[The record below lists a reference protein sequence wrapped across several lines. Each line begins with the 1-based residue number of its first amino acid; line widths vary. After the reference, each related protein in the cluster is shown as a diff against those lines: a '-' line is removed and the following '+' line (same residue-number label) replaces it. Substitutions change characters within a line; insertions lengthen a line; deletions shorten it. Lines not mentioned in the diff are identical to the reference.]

1 MSLIE
6 FSTRFKYKPWAVG
19 IMKSCSGL
27 QHQNIFDQLIECIE
41 VRLFIFHFTCT
52 HHRLSEIAKATSAS
66 AFQTPGADFTVSAST
81 EYRQSNVRSLYIIS
95 RLPPLTVNIAPRV
108 LGHSDLNP
116 SSQKKASSNT
126 ASTTEQTDKER
137 KMPTRTAVLTDTT
150 NIDSSS
156 AYLTSSLTSLS
167 RSRSSNNLIVRTY
180 KQATQLYLTRRF
192 REAWDVLG
200 TIVRGSEGQEGEEN
214 NSGNFNNT
222 NDDEG
227 NLSPAPVAQS
237 SRGTRTKV
245 WVFYLSLI
253 HAVVE
258 LGAEEG
264 GREFGGTEKWRS
276 IAKKA
281 REGTVW
287 GEIVARGYG
296 GQEGEVDAE
305 VVVNLATLLLGHMV
319 DQRANQTRLET
330 FLASSEDV
338 SAGNL
343 MGGYDGVSTPM
354 SSHSVSPKAL
364 QARVKVLELYAL
376 HVLPEVGEWEY
387 AREFVEGCGSL
398 DEERK
403 EGFLAALDG
412 LKEEREG
419 LKRREVELQE
429 QREREVQE
437 EKMRR
442 EQEDERRRVEEERV
456 KIERE
461 KQQKKERD
469 AAAAAAALSNSVN
482 ANNNTLSNSNNA
494 NGNSNSNNSRPNQP
508 SRSARKPTP
517 SSSQNS
523 PASNATL
530 LTRLTSIIHH
540 LRHNLL
546 GGPSLLS
553 ARLLMFIFAFIL
565 LASRRDMRVRLRRA
579 LAEGWDKVRRTVG
592 MGVKVSYV

>member
-1 MSLIE
+1 
-6 FSTRFKYKPWAVG
+6 
-19 IMKSCSGL
+19 
-27 QHQNIFDQLIECIE
+27 
-41 VRLFIFHFTCT
+41 
-52 HHRLSEIAKATSAS
+52 
-66 AFQTPGADFTVSAST
+66 
-81 EYRQSNVRSLYIIS
+81 
-95 RLPPLTVNIAPRV
+95 
-108 LGHSDLNP
+108 
-116 SSQKKASSNT
+116 
-126 ASTTEQTDKER
+126 
-137 KMPTRTAVLTDTT
+137 MPTRTAVLTDTT
-150 NIDSSS
+150 NDPITSSS
-156 AYLTSSLTSLS
+156 AYLSSSLTSLS

-200 TIVRGSEGQEGEEN
+200 TIVRGTEGAEGEEETIN
-214 NSGNFNNT
+214 NS
-222 NDDEG
+222 NDDDEA

-264 GREFGGTEKWRS
+264 ARVFGSTNKWRS
-276 IAKKA
+276 IARKA

-319 DQRANQTRLET
+319 DQRANQARLET

-338 SAGNL
+338 AAGSL

-412 LKEEREG
+412 LREEREG

-429 QREREVQE
+429 QREREVLE

-442 EQEDERRRVEEERV
+442 EQEDERRRVEEEKV
-456 KIERE
+456 KRERE
-461 KQQKKERD
+461 IQQKKERD
-469 AAAAAAALSNSVN
+469 AAAAPTIN
-482 ANNNTLSNSNNA
+482 ANNNTGESRPNTLSN
-494 NGNSNSNNSRPNQP
+494 NGNGNGNGNGNNTRPNQP

-517 SSSQNS
+517 SSSQNN
-523 PASNATL
+523 PATANAATL
-530 LTRLTSIIHH
+530 LTRLTSLAHH

>member
-1 MSLIE
+1 
-6 FSTRFKYKPWAVG
+6 
-19 IMKSCSGL
+19 
-27 QHQNIFDQLIECIE
+27 
-41 VRLFIFHFTCT
+41 
-52 HHRLSEIAKATSAS
+52 
-66 AFQTPGADFTVSAST
+66 
-81 EYRQSNVRSLYIIS
+81 
-95 RLPPLTVNIAPRV
+95 
-108 LGHSDLNP
+108 
-116 SSQKKASSNT
+116 
-126 ASTTEQTDKER
+126 
-137 KMPTRTAVLTDTT
+137 MPTRTAVLTDTT
-150 NIDSSS
+150 NDPTITSSS
-156 AYLTSSLTSLS
+156 AYLSSSLTSLS

-180 KQATQLYLTRRF
+180 KNATQLYLTRRF

-200 TIVRGSEGQEGEEN
+200 TIVKGTEGAEGEEE
-214 NSGNFNNT
+214 NT
-222 NDDEG
+222 NDINNSNDDEA

-258 LGAEEG
+258 LGAEQG
-264 GREFGGTEKWRS
+264 GREFGSTDRWRS
-276 IAKKA
+276 IARKA
-281 REGTVW
+281 REGSVW

-319 DQRANQTRLET
+319 DQRANQARLET

-338 SAGNL
+338 AAGSL
-343 MGGYDGVSTPM
+343 TGGYDGVSTPM

-376 HVLPEVGEWEY
+376 HVLPEVGEWGY

-412 LKEEREG
+412 LREEREG

-429 QREREVQE
+429 QREREVLE

-456 KIERE
+456 KRERE
-461 KQQKKERD
+461 LQQKKERD
-469 AAAAAAALSNSVN
+469 AVAAAASLN
-482 ANNNTLSNSNNA
+482 AMNTNNNNSGESRANGSGNSNNT
-494 NGNSNSNNSRPNQP
+494 RPNQP

-517 SSSQNS
+517 SSSQNNS
-523 PASNATL
+523 AATTASTATL
-530 LTRLTSIIHH
+530 LTRLTSLAHH

>member
-1 MSLIE
+1 
-6 FSTRFKYKPWAVG
+6 
-19 IMKSCSGL
+19 
-27 QHQNIFDQLIECIE
+27 
-41 VRLFIFHFTCT
+41 
-52 HHRLSEIAKATSAS
+52 
-66 AFQTPGADFTVSAST
+66 
-81 EYRQSNVRSLYIIS
+81 
-95 RLPPLTVNIAPRV
+95 
-108 LGHSDLNP
+108 
-116 SSQKKASSNT
+116 
-126 ASTTEQTDKER
+126 
-137 KMPTRTAVLTDTT
+137 MPTRTAVLTDTT
-150 NIDSSS
+150 NDPTTTSSS
-156 AYLTSSLTSLS
+156 AYLSSSLTSLS
-167 RSRSSNNLIVRTY
+167 RSRSSNTLIVRTY
-180 KQATQLYLTRRF
+180 KNATQLYLTRRF

-200 TIVRGSEGQEGEEN
+200 TIVKGTEGAEGEEENNNNDINN
-214 NSGNFNNT
+214 NS

-258 LGAEEG
+258 LGAEQG
-264 GREFGGTEKWRS
+264 GREFGSTDRWRA
-276 IAKKA
+276 IARKA

-319 DQRANQTRLET
+319 DQRANQARLET

-338 SAGNL
+338 AAGSL

-376 HVLPEVGEWEY
+376 HVLPEVGEWGY

-412 LKEEREG
+412 LREEREG

-429 QREREVQE
+429 QREREVLE
-437 EKMRR
+437 EKVRR

-456 KIERE
+456 KRERE
-461 KQQKKERD
+461 LQQKKERD
-469 AAAAAAALSNSVN
+469 AAAAAAAASSNAMN
-482 ANNNTLSNSNNA
+482 TNNNSGESRANGSGNSSNNT
-494 NGNSNSNNSRPNQP
+494 RPNHP

-517 SSSQNS
+517 SSSQNNS
-523 PASNATL
+523 AAAATTASTATL
-530 LTRLTSIIHH
+530 LTRLTSLAHH

>member
-1 MSLIE
+1 
-6 FSTRFKYKPWAVG
+6 
-19 IMKSCSGL
+19 
-27 QHQNIFDQLIECIE
+27 
-41 VRLFIFHFTCT
+41 
-52 HHRLSEIAKATSAS
+52 
-66 AFQTPGADFTVSAST
+66 
-81 EYRQSNVRSLYIIS
+81 
-95 RLPPLTVNIAPRV
+95 
-108 LGHSDLNP
+108 
-116 SSQKKASSNT
+116 
-126 ASTTEQTDKER
+126 
-137 KMPTRTAVLTDTT
+137 MPTRTAVLTDTT
-150 NIDSSS
+150 NDPITSSS
-156 AYLTSSLTSLS
+156 AYLSSSLTSLS

-200 TIVRGSEGQEGEEN
+200 TIVRGTEGAEGEEETIN
-214 NSGNFNNT
+214 NS
-222 NDDEG
+222 NDDDEA

-264 GREFGGTEKWRS
+264 ARVFGSTNKWRS
-276 IAKKA
+276 IACKA

-319 DQRANQTRLET
+319 DQRANQARLET

-338 SAGNL
+338 AAGSL

-412 LKEEREG
+412 LREEREG

-429 QREREVQE
+429 QREREVLE

-442 EQEDERRRVEEERV
+442 EQEDERRRVEEEKV
-456 KIERE
+456 KRERE
-461 KQQKKERD
+461 IQQKKERD
-469 AAAAAAALSNSVN
+469 AAAAPTIN
-482 ANNNTLSNSNNA
+482 ANNNTGESRPNTLSN
-494 NGNSNSNNSRPNQP
+494 NGNGNGNGNNTRPNQP

-517 SSSQNS
+517 SSSQNN
-523 PASNATL
+523 PATANAATL
-530 LTRLTSIIHH
+530 LTRLTSLAHH

>member
-1 MSLIE
+1 
-6 FSTRFKYKPWAVG
+6 
-19 IMKSCSGL
+19 
-27 QHQNIFDQLIECIE
+27 
-41 VRLFIFHFTCT
+41 
-52 HHRLSEIAKATSAS
+52 
-66 AFQTPGADFTVSAST
+66 
-81 EYRQSNVRSLYIIS
+81 
-95 RLPPLTVNIAPRV
+95 
-108 LGHSDLNP
+108 
-116 SSQKKASSNT
+116 
-126 ASTTEQTDKER
+126 
-137 KMPTRTAVLTDTT
+137 MPTRTAVLTDTT
-150 NIDSSS
+150 NDPITSSS
-156 AYLTSSLTSLS
+156 AYLSSSLTSLS

-200 TIVRGSEGQEGEEN
+200 TIVKGTEGAEGEEENINN
-214 NSGNFNNT
+214 NS
-222 NDDEG
+222 NDDG
-227 NLSPAPVAQS
+227 ANLSPAPVAQS

-264 GREFGGTEKWRS
+264 ARVFGSTNKWRS
-276 IAKKA
+276 IARKA

-319 DQRANQTRLET
+319 DQRANQARLET

-338 SAGNL
+338 AAGSL

-412 LKEEREG
+412 LREEREG

-429 QREREVQE
+429 QREREVLE

-442 EQEDERRRVEEERV
+442 EQEDERRRVEEEKV
-456 KIERE
+456 KRERE
-461 KQQKKERD
+461 IQQKKERD
-469 AAAAAAALSNSVN
+469 AAAAPTIN
-482 ANNNTLSNSNNA
+482 ANNNTGESRPNTLSN
-494 NGNSNSNNSRPNQP
+494 NGNGNGNGNGNNTHPNQP

-517 SSSQNS
+517 SSSQNN
-523 PASNATL
+523 PATANAATL
-530 LTRLTSIIHH
+530 LTRLTSLAHH

>member
-1 MSLIE
+1 
-6 FSTRFKYKPWAVG
+6 
-19 IMKSCSGL
+19 
-27 QHQNIFDQLIECIE
+27 
-41 VRLFIFHFTCT
+41 
-52 HHRLSEIAKATSAS
+52 
-66 AFQTPGADFTVSAST
+66 
-81 EYRQSNVRSLYIIS
+81 
-95 RLPPLTVNIAPRV
+95 
-108 LGHSDLNP
+108 
-116 SSQKKASSNT
+116 
-126 ASTTEQTDKER
+126 
-137 KMPTRTAVLTDTT
+137 MPTRTAVLTDTT
-150 NIDSSS
+150 NDPATSSS
-156 AYLTSSLTSLS
+156 AYLSSSLTSLS

-180 KQATQLYLTRRF
+180 KNATQLYLTRRF
-192 REAWDVLG
+192 CEAWDVLG
-200 TIVRGSEGQEGEEN
+200 TIVKGSGGVEGEEENTN
-214 NSGNFNNT
+214 NSN
-222 NDDEG
+222 DEG

-258 LGAEEG
+258 LGAEQG
-264 GREFGGTEKWRS
+264 SREFGSTDRWRS
-276 IAKKA
+276 IARKA

-319 DQRANQTRLET
+319 DQRANQARLET

-338 SAGNL
+338 AAGSL

-376 HVLPEVGEWEY
+376 HVLPEVGEWGY

-412 LKEEREG
+412 LREEREG

-429 QREREVQE
+429 QREREVLE
-437 EKMRR
+437 EKTRR
-442 EQEDERRRVEEERV
+442 EQQDERRRVEEERV
-456 KIERE
+456 KRERE
-461 KQQKKERD
+461 LQQKKERD
-469 AAAAAAALSNSVN
+469 AAAAAASSNALNT
-482 ANNNTLSNSNNA
+482 NNNSGESRA
-494 NGNSNSNNSRPNQP
+494 NGSGNNINNTRPNQP
-508 SRSARKPTP
+508 SRSARKPAP
-517 SSSQNS
+517 SSSQNNS
-523 PASNATL
+523 TAATASTATL
-530 LTRLTSIIHH
+530 LTRLTSLAHH

-546 GGPSLLS
+546 GGHSLLS

-579 LAEGWDKVRRTVG
+579 LAEGWDKIRRTVG

>member
-1 MSLIE
+1 
-6 FSTRFKYKPWAVG
+6 
-19 IMKSCSGL
+19 
-27 QHQNIFDQLIECIE
+27 
-41 VRLFIFHFTCT
+41 
-52 HHRLSEIAKATSAS
+52 
-66 AFQTPGADFTVSAST
+66 
-81 EYRQSNVRSLYIIS
+81 
-95 RLPPLTVNIAPRV
+95 
-108 LGHSDLNP
+108 
-116 SSQKKASSNT
+116 
-126 ASTTEQTDKER
+126 
-137 KMPTRTAVLTDTT
+137 MPTRTAVLTDTT
-150 NIDSSS
+150 NDPITSSS
-156 AYLTSSLTSLS
+156 AYLSSSLTSLS

-200 TIVRGSEGQEGEEN
+200 TIVRGTEGAEGEEETIN
-214 NSGNFNNT
+214 NS
-222 NDDEG
+222 NDDDEA

-264 GREFGGTEKWRS
+264 ARVFGSTNKWRS
-276 IAKKA
+276 IARKA

-319 DQRANQTRLET
+319 DQRANQARLET

-338 SAGNL
+338 AAGSL

-412 LKEEREG
+412 LREEREG

-429 QREREVQE
+429 QREREVLE

-442 EQEDERRRVEEERV
+442 EQEDERRRVEEEKV
-456 KIERE
+456 KRERE
-461 KQQKKERD
+461 IQQKKERD
-469 AAAAAAALSNSVN
+469 AAAAPTIN
-482 ANNNTLSNSNNA
+482 ANNNTGESRPNTLSN
-494 NGNSNSNNSRPNQP
+494 NGNGNGNGNGNNTHPNQP

-517 SSSQNS
+517 SSSQNN
-523 PASNATL
+523 PATANAATL
-530 LTRLTSIIHH
+530 LTRLTSLAHH

>member
-1 MSLIE
+1 
-6 FSTRFKYKPWAVG
+6 
-19 IMKSCSGL
+19 
-27 QHQNIFDQLIECIE
+27 
-41 VRLFIFHFTCT
+41 
-52 HHRLSEIAKATSAS
+52 
-66 AFQTPGADFTVSAST
+66 
-81 EYRQSNVRSLYIIS
+81 
-95 RLPPLTVNIAPRV
+95 
-108 LGHSDLNP
+108 
-116 SSQKKASSNT
+116 
-126 ASTTEQTDKER
+126 
-137 KMPTRTAVLTDTT
+137 MPTRTAVLTDTT
-150 NIDSSS
+150 TDSSS

-200 TIVRGSEGQEGEEN
+200 TIVRGDQEEEVGGQADN
-214 NSGNFNNT
+214 YN
-222 NDDEG
+222 NDDHENG
-227 NLSPAPVAQS
+227 QGLSPAPVAQS

-264 GREFGGTEKWRS
+264 GREFGSIDKWRA
-276 IAKKA
+276 IARKA

-319 DQRANQTRLET
+319 DQRANQARLET

-338 SAGNL
+338 AAGSL
-343 MGGYDGVSTPM
+343 MGGSDGVSTPM
-354 SSHSVSPKAL
+354 SSHSVSPKGL

-412 LKEEREG
+412 LREEREG

-442 EQEDERRRVEEERV
+442 EQEDEKRRVEDERV
-456 KIERE
+456 KRERE
-461 KQQKKERD
+461 LQQKKERD
-469 AAAAAAALSNSVN
+469 AAAAAVSSNSITASN
-482 ANNNTLSNSNNA
+482 SGDSRAKTTSNTGNGNNNNNT
-494 NGNSNSNNSRPNQP
+494 RPNQP
-508 SRSARKPTP
+508 SRSARKPANP
-517 SSSQNS
+517 SSNS
-523 PASNATL
+523 SSAAATAPTATL
-530 LTRLTSIIHH
+530 LTRLSSLAHH
-540 LRHNLL
+540 IRHNLL

-553 ARLLMFIFAFIL
+553 ARLLMFCFAFIL

>member
-1 MSLIE
+1 
-6 FSTRFKYKPWAVG
+6 
-19 IMKSCSGL
+19 
-27 QHQNIFDQLIECIE
+27 
-41 VRLFIFHFTCT
+41 
-52 HHRLSEIAKATSAS
+52 
-66 AFQTPGADFTVSAST
+66 
-81 EYRQSNVRSLYIIS
+81 
-95 RLPPLTVNIAPRV
+95 
-108 LGHSDLNP
+108 
-116 SSQKKASSNT
+116 
-126 ASTTEQTDKER
+126 
-137 KMPTRTAVLTDTT
+137 MPTRTAVLTDTT
-150 NIDSSS
+150 NDPITSSS
-156 AYLTSSLTSLS
+156 AYLSSSLTSLS

-200 TIVRGSEGQEGEEN
+200 TIVKGTEGAEGEEENTTN
-214 NSGNFNNT
+214 NS
-222 NDDEG
+222 NDDSEA

-264 GREFGGTEKWRS
+264 ARVFGSTNKWRS
-276 IAKKA
+276 IARKA

-319 DQRANQTRLET
+319 DQRANQARLET

-338 SAGNL
+338 AAGSL

-412 LKEEREG
+412 LREEREG

-429 QREREVQE
+429 QREREVLE

-442 EQEDERRRVEEERV
+442 EQEDERRRVEEEKV
-456 KIERE
+456 KRERE
-461 KQQKKERD
+461 IQQKKERD
-469 AAAAAAALSNSVN
+469 AAAAPTIN
-482 ANNNTLSNSNNA
+482 ANNNTGESRPNTLSN
-494 NGNSNSNNSRPNQP
+494 NGNGNGNGNGNNTRPNQP

-517 SSSQNS
+517 SSSQNN
-523 PASNATL
+523 PATANAATL
-530 LTRLTSIIHH
+530 LTRLTSLAHH

>member
-1 MSLIE
+1 
-6 FSTRFKYKPWAVG
+6 
-19 IMKSCSGL
+19 
-27 QHQNIFDQLIECIE
+27 
-41 VRLFIFHFTCT
+41 
-52 HHRLSEIAKATSAS
+52 
-66 AFQTPGADFTVSAST
+66 
-81 EYRQSNVRSLYIIS
+81 
-95 RLPPLTVNIAPRV
+95 
-108 LGHSDLNP
+108 
-116 SSQKKASSNT
+116 
-126 ASTTEQTDKER
+126 
-137 KMPTRTAVLTDTT
+137 MPTRTAVLTDTT
-150 NIDSSS
+150 NDPITSSS
-156 AYLTSSLTSLS
+156 AYLSSSLTSLS

-200 TIVRGSEGQEGEEN
+200 TIVRGTEGAEGEEETIN
-214 NSGNFNNT
+214 NS
-222 NDDEG
+222 NDDDEA

-264 GREFGGTEKWRS
+264 ARVFGSTNKWRS
-276 IAKKA
+276 IARKA

-319 DQRANQTRLET
+319 DQRANQARLET

-338 SAGNL
+338 AAGSL

-412 LKEEREG
+412 LREEREG
-419 LKRREVELQE
+419 LKRREVELQS
-429 QREREVQE
+429 RGRG
-437 EKMRR
+437 RCW
-442 EQEDERRRVEEERV
+442 RRR
-456 KIERE
+456 
-461 KQQKKERD
+461 
-469 AAAAAAALSNSVN
+469 
-482 ANNNTLSNSNNA
+482 
-494 NGNSNSNNSRPNQP
+494 
-508 SRSARKPTP
+508 
-517 SSSQNS
+517 
-523 PASNATL
+523 
-530 LTRLTSIIHH
+530 
-540 LRHNLL
+540 
-546 GGPSLLS
+546 
-553 ARLLMFIFAFIL
+553 
-565 LASRRDMRVRLRRA
+565 
-579 LAEGWDKVRRTVG
+579 
-592 MGVKVSYV
+592 

>member
-1 MSLIE
+1 
-6 FSTRFKYKPWAVG
+6 
-19 IMKSCSGL
+19 
-27 QHQNIFDQLIECIE
+27 
-41 VRLFIFHFTCT
+41 
-52 HHRLSEIAKATSAS
+52 
-66 AFQTPGADFTVSAST
+66 
-81 EYRQSNVRSLYIIS
+81 
-95 RLPPLTVNIAPRV
+95 
-108 LGHSDLNP
+108 
-116 SSQKKASSNT
+116 
-126 ASTTEQTDKER
+126 
-137 KMPTRTAVLTDTT
+137 MPTRTAVLTDTANT
-150 NIDSSS
+150 TDQLSSS

-200 TIVRGSEGQEGEEN
+200 TIVRGDQEEGSNTANNYDHGDDTNEG
-214 NSGNFNNT
+214 GA
-222 NDDEG
+222 
-227 NLSPAPVAQS
+227 LSPAPVAQS

-264 GREFGGTEKWRS
+264 GREFGGTENWRS

-319 DQRANQTRLET
+319 DQRANQARLET

-412 LKEEREG
+412 LREEREG

-442 EQEDERRRVEEERV
+442 EQEDARRRAEEERLKV
-456 KIERE
+456 ERE
-461 KQQKKERD
+461 KQQQKNERD
-469 AAAAAAALSNSVN
+469 SAAAAAAAS
-482 ANNNTLSNSNNA
+482 ANNNSDTRANTLSN
-494 NGNSNSNNSRPNQP
+494 NGNGNNDNNNNTRPNQP
-508 SRSARKPTP
+508 TRSARKPTTTP
-517 SSSQNS
+517 SSSQNN
-523 PASNATL
+523 PATASNSATL
-530 LTRLTSIIHH
+530 LTRLTSLAHH

-546 GGPSLLS
+546 GGSSLLS

>member
-1 MSLIE
+1 
-6 FSTRFKYKPWAVG
+6 
-19 IMKSCSGL
+19 
-27 QHQNIFDQLIECIE
+27 
-41 VRLFIFHFTCT
+41 
-52 HHRLSEIAKATSAS
+52 
-66 AFQTPGADFTVSAST
+66 
-81 EYRQSNVRSLYIIS
+81 
-95 RLPPLTVNIAPRV
+95 
-108 LGHSDLNP
+108 
-116 SSQKKASSNT
+116 
-126 ASTTEQTDKER
+126 
-137 KMPTRTAVLTDTT
+137 MPTRTAVLTDTT
-150 NIDSSS
+150 NDPITSSS
-156 AYLTSSLTSLS
+156 AYLSSSLTSLS

-200 TIVRGSEGQEGEEN
+200 AIVRGTEGAEGEEETIN
-214 NSGNFNNT
+214 NS
-222 NDDEG
+222 NDDDEA

-258 LGAEEG
+258 LGAGEG
-264 GREFGGTEKWRS
+264 ARVFGSTNKWRS
-276 IAKKA
+276 IARKA

-319 DQRANQTRLET
+319 DQRANQARLET

-338 SAGNL
+338 AAGSL

-412 LKEEREG
+412 LREEREG

-429 QREREVQE
+429 QREREVLE

-442 EQEDERRRVEEERV
+442 EQEDERRRVEEEKV
-456 KIERE
+456 KRERE
-461 KQQKKERD
+461 IQQKKERD
-469 AAAAAAALSNSVN
+469 AAAAPTIN
-482 ANNNTLSNSNNA
+482 ANNNTGESRPNTLSN
-494 NGNSNSNNSRPNQP
+494 NGNGNGNGNGNNTHPNQP

-517 SSSQNS
+517 SSSQNN
-523 PASNATL
+523 PATANAATL
-530 LTRLTSIIHH
+530 LTRLTSLAHH

>member
-1 MSLIE
+1 
-6 FSTRFKYKPWAVG
+6 
-19 IMKSCSGL
+19 
-27 QHQNIFDQLIECIE
+27 
-41 VRLFIFHFTCT
+41 
-52 HHRLSEIAKATSAS
+52 
-66 AFQTPGADFTVSAST
+66 
-81 EYRQSNVRSLYIIS
+81 
-95 RLPPLTVNIAPRV
+95 
-108 LGHSDLNP
+108 
-116 SSQKKASSNT
+116 
-126 ASTTEQTDKER
+126 
-137 KMPTRTAVLTDTT
+137 MPTRTAVLTDTANT
-150 NIDSSS
+150 TDQLSSS

-200 TIVRGSEGQEGEEN
+200 TIVRGDQE
-214 NSGNFNNT
+214 
-222 NDDEG
+222 EG
-227 NLSPAPVAQS
+227 NTANNYDHGDDTNEEAALSPAPVAQS

-264 GREFGGTEKWRS
+264 GREFGGTENWRS

-319 DQRANQTRLET
+319 DQRANQARLET

-412 LKEEREG
+412 LREEREG

-442 EQEDERRRVEEERV
+442 EQEE
-456 KIERE
+456 
-461 KQQKKERD
+461 
-469 AAAAAAALSNSVN
+469 AC
-482 ANNNTLSNSNNA
+482 
-494 NGNSNSNNSRPNQP
+494 
-508 SRSARKPTP
+508 
-517 SSSQNS
+517 
-523 PASNATL
+523 
-530 LTRLTSIIHH
+530 
-540 LRHNLL
+540 
-546 GGPSLLS
+546 
-553 ARLLMFIFAFIL
+553 
-565 LASRRDMRVRLRRA
+565 
-579 LAEGWDKVRRTVG
+579 
-592 MGVKVSYV
+592 

>member
-1 MSLIE
+1 MPS
-6 FSTRFKYKPWAVG
+6 V
-19 IMKSCSGL
+19 SC
-27 QHQNIFDQLIECIE
+27 QLIKCIE
-41 VRLFIFHFTCT
+41 AIFVQIHL
-52 HHRLSEIAKATSAS
+52 HLYSETAKPTSAS
-66 AFQTPGADFTVSAST
+66 AFQTPGADFSASASARCSST
-81 EYRQSNVRSLYIIS
+81 DAGTVTGLYS
-95 RLPPLTVNIAPRV
+95 TSPCRLPRLRACSITATSSSLQASN
-108 LGHSDLNP
+108 NP
-116 SSQKKASSNT
+116 PTQRKASSTT
-126 ASTTEQTDKER
+126 ASTTEQTEKER
-137 KMPTRTAVLTDTT
+137 KKERKKERMPSRTATLTDTT
-150 NIDSSS
+150 TDPASSSS

-192 REAWDVLG
+192 SEAWNVLE
-200 TIVRGSEGQEGEEN
+200 TIVRGTEGDEGQENTSYN
-214 NSGNFNNT
+214 N

-227 NLSPAPVAQS
+227 HLSPAPVAQS

-319 DQRANQTRLET
+319 DQRANQARLET

-338 SAGNL
+338 AAGSL

-376 HVLPEVGEWEY
+376 HVLPEVGEWDY

-412 LKEEREG
+412 LREEREG
-419 LKRREVELQE
+419 LKQREVELQE

-442 EQEDERRRVEEERV
+442 EQEEERRRAEEERV
-456 KIERE
+456 KRERE
-461 KQQKKERD
+461 QQQKKERD
-469 AAAAAAALSNSVN
+469 AANAVAAVSNT
-482 ANNNTLSNSNNA
+482 NNSGDTRANTLSN
-494 NGNSNSNNSRPNQP
+494 NGNGNNNNTRNGQP

-517 SSSQNS
+517 SSSQNN
-523 PASNATL
+523 PAASATL
-530 LTRLTSIIHH
+530 LTRLTSLAHH
-540 LRHNLL
+540 VRHNLL

>member
-1 MSLIE
+1 
-6 FSTRFKYKPWAVG
+6 
-19 IMKSCSGL
+19 
-27 QHQNIFDQLIECIE
+27 
-41 VRLFIFHFTCT
+41 
-52 HHRLSEIAKATSAS
+52 
-66 AFQTPGADFTVSAST
+66 
-81 EYRQSNVRSLYIIS
+81 
-95 RLPPLTVNIAPRV
+95 
-108 LGHSDLNP
+108 
-116 SSQKKASSNT
+116 
-126 ASTTEQTDKER
+126 
-137 KMPTRTAVLTDTT
+137 MPTRTAVLTDTT
-150 NIDSSS
+150 NDPITSSS
-156 AYLTSSLTSLS
+156 AYLSSSLTSLS

-200 TIVRGSEGQEGEEN
+200 TIVRGTEGAEGEEETIN
-214 NSGNFNNT
+214 NS
-222 NDDEG
+222 NDDDEA

-264 GREFGGTEKWRS
+264 ARVFGSTNKWRS
-276 IAKKA
+276 IARKA

-319 DQRANQTRLET
+319 DQRANQARLET

-338 SAGNL
+338 AAGSL

-412 LKEEREG
+412 LREEREG

-429 QREREVQE
+429 QREREVLE

-442 EQEDERRRVEEERV
+442 EQEDERRRVEEEKV
-456 KIERE
+456 KRERE
-461 KQQKKERD
+461 IQQKKERD
-469 AAAAAAALSNSVN
+469 AAAAPTIN
-482 ANNNTLSNSNNA
+482 ANNNTGESRPNTLSN
-494 NGNSNSNNSRPNQP
+494 NGNGNGNGNNTRPNQP
-508 SRSARKPTP
+508 SRSASKPTP
-517 SSSQNS
+517 SSSQNN
-523 PASNATL
+523 PATANAATL
-530 LTRLTSIIHH
+530 LTRLTSLAHH

>member
-1 MSLIE
+1 
-6 FSTRFKYKPWAVG
+6 
-19 IMKSCSGL
+19 
-27 QHQNIFDQLIECIE
+27 
-41 VRLFIFHFTCT
+41 
-52 HHRLSEIAKATSAS
+52 
-66 AFQTPGADFTVSAST
+66 
-81 EYRQSNVRSLYIIS
+81 
-95 RLPPLTVNIAPRV
+95 
-108 LGHSDLNP
+108 
-116 SSQKKASSNT
+116 
-126 ASTTEQTDKER
+126 
-137 KMPTRTAVLTDTT
+137 MPTRTAVLTDTT
-150 NIDSSS
+150 NDPITSSS
-156 AYLTSSLTSLS
+156 AYLSSSLTSLS

-200 TIVRGSEGQEGEEN
+200 TIVRGTEGAEGEEETIN
-214 NSGNFNNT
+214 NS
-222 NDDEG
+222 NDDDEA

-264 GREFGGTEKWRS
+264 ARVFGSTNKWRS
-276 IAKKA
+276 IARKA

-319 DQRANQTRLET
+319 DQRANQARLET

-338 SAGNL
+338 AAGSL

-412 LKEEREG
+412 LTEEREG

-429 QREREVQE
+429 QREREVLE

-456 KIERE
+456 KRERE
-461 KQQKKERD
+461 IQQKKERD
-469 AAAAAAALSNSVN
+469 AAAAATIN
-482 ANNNTLSNSNNA
+482 ANNNSGESRPNTLSNNGNA
-494 NGNSNSNNSRPNQP
+494 NGNGNNTRPNQP

-517 SSSQNS
+517 SSSQNN
-523 PASNATL
+523 PATANTATL
-530 LTRLTSIIHH
+530 LTRLTSLAHH

-546 GGPSLLS
+546 SGPSLLS

>member
-1 MSLIE
+1 
-6 FSTRFKYKPWAVG
+6 
-19 IMKSCSGL
+19 
-27 QHQNIFDQLIECIE
+27 
-41 VRLFIFHFTCT
+41 
-52 HHRLSEIAKATSAS
+52 
-66 AFQTPGADFTVSAST
+66 
-81 EYRQSNVRSLYIIS
+81 
-95 RLPPLTVNIAPRV
+95 
-108 LGHSDLNP
+108 
-116 SSQKKASSNT
+116 
-126 ASTTEQTDKER
+126 
-137 KMPTRTAVLTDTT
+137 MPTRTAVLTDTANT
-150 NIDSSS
+150 TDQLSSS

-200 TIVRGSEGQEGEEN
+200 TIVRGDQE
-214 NSGNFNNT
+214 
-222 NDDEG
+222 EG
-227 NLSPAPVAQS
+227 NTANNYDHGDDTNEEAALSPAPVAQS

-264 GREFGGTEKWRS
+264 GREFGGTENWRS

-319 DQRANQTRLET
+319 DQRANQARLET

-412 LKEEREG
+412 LREEREG

-442 EQEDERRRVEEERV
+442 EQEDERRRAEEERLKV
-456 KIERE
+456 ERE
-461 KQQKKERD
+461 KQQQKKERD
-469 AAAAAAALSNSVN
+469 AAAAAASANSTNAN
-482 ANNNTLSNSNNA
+482 ANNNSDTRGNTLSN
-494 NGNSNSNNSRPNQP
+494 NGNSGNNNSNNTRPNQP
-508 SRSARKPTP
+508 PRSARKPTATP
-517 SSSQNS
+517 SSSQNN
-523 PASNATL
+523 PATASSSATL
-530 LTRLTSIIHH
+530 LTRLSSLAHH

-546 GGPSLLS
+546 GGSSLLS